1 MIPLLLSS
9 NSNYYDIIVEQID
22 KLMTDYD
29 LVVLNTM
36 VRTVRLGNTLD
47 RETGEGIYWT
57 RVTKEEMNEYR
68 KDKTIN

>member
-1 MIPLLLSS
+1 
-9 NSNYYDIIVEQID
+9 
-22 KLMTDYD
+22 MTDYD

-47 RETGEGIYWT
+47 RETGEGLYWT

-68 KDKTIN
+68 KDKTIKQEEC